1 VTHRDRRSPA
11 HDLRRGTLAG
21 QARMYGAKIRD
32 LREERMI
39 SPAEF
44 AASAGISKKTLH
56 NAESGKPVR
65 FATAKKVASALG
77 AHPDDIGSPL

>member
-1 VTHRDRRSPA
+1 
-11 HDLRRGTLAG
+11 
-21 QARMYGAKIRD
+21 MYGAKVRD

-39 SPAEF
+39 TAAEF
-44 AASAGISKKTLH
+44 AEAAGISKKTLH

-77 AHPDDIGSPL
+77 AHPSDIGSPLSSRRR

>member
-1 VTHRDRRSPA
+1 
-11 HDLRRGTLAG
+11 
-21 QARMYGAKIRD
+21 MYGAKIRD

-39 SPAEF
+39 SAAEF